1 MSEQILSADQLLNG
15 VKRVTHG
22 ALAVDGLVEQ
32 RLMVEFCTGAPA
44 DMIAL
49 YLAVERRHA
58 GLVHD
63 GPAEQCDI
71 CMHQAG
77 AFFGGALIEVRPLRL
92 STDVD
97 DAVEDLIP

>member
-1 MSEQILSADQLLNG
+1 MAEQALAADGLLNG
-15 VKRVTHG
+15 VRRVTHG
-22 ALAVDGLVEQ
+22 TTAAHDLIEQ
-32 RLMVEFCTGAPA
+32 RLMVEFCAGTPA
-44 DMIAL
+44 VMISL

-63 GPAEQCDI
+63 GPAEDCEV

-77 AFFGGALIEVRPLRL
+77 AFFNGAAIEVRPLRL
-92 STDVD
+92 STAVD